1 MKECGHLQIYT
12 LHLKTVGPLFIGAG
26 RKYSKVDY
34 TLNRYATTMYILDEC
49 KLSRLLVERD
59 LVDMYESYII
69 GTPTQQLNM
78 YYFLTRLCG
87 LKQSEIDPLIRYSAA
102 TGDQT
107 EGGRAVEIDQFVKD
121 ARGEVYIP
129 GSSVKGALRT
139 ALLTDMILTQPTPS
153 ERRREWPHGLMG
165 RALDRDMDAAAQQIE
180 SDYLHT
186 LQFND
191 RQHRLRREDAV
202 NSLLRGVMIADS
214 APLPPKYLTLGRKI
228 DVAPDGYP
236 SKPNLI
242 RECIQPEQTVD
253 MTLTLDQSVLKGR
266 VTGESLIKTLK
277 KWTAFYS
284 EVYLSHFK
292 ALPQNAVPVQ
302 YAGRAG
308 LLLGGGGGYFSKT
321 ITYPYYRNAD
331 EEYPYAE
338 ALDYVCRL
346 LSGKFPKIPRERDEN
361 AGIAPAMVKYVE
373 TNGRA
378 YPMGWCEVSL
388 S

>member
-1 MKECGHLQIYT
+1 MKECGHLKIYT
-12 LHLKTVGPLFIGAG
+12 LTLTTIGPLFIGAG
-26 RKYSKVDY
+26 KKYSKVDY
-34 TLNRYATTMYILDEC
+34 TLNRYGTTMYILNERR
-49 KLSRLLVERD
+49 LARLLVERD
-59 LVDMYESYII
+59 LVDMYESYIT

-102 TGDQT
+102 TGNQT
-107 EGGRAVEIDQFVKD
+107 EGGHAVEVDQFVKN
-121 ARGEVYIP
+121 AYGEIYIP

-139 ALLTDMILTQPTPS
+139 ALLTDMMLTHPTPP
-153 ERRREWPHGLMG
+153 EGRRKWPQGVMG
-165 RALDRDMDAAAQQIE
+165 RALDRAMDAAAQQIE

-186 LQFND
+186 LQFED

-202 NSLLRGVMIADS
+202 HSLMRGVMISDS
-214 APLPPKYLTLGRKI
+214 APLQSNQLTLSRKI
-228 DVAPDGYP
+228 DVAPSGYT
-236 SKPNLI
+236 SSPNLI
-242 RECIQPEQTVD
+242 RECIQPGQTISL
-253 MTLTLDQSVLKGR
+253 TLTLDQSVLKER
-266 VTGESLIKTLK
+266 ITGESLIETLR
-277 KWTAFYS
+277 KWTAFYN

-292 ALPQNAVPVQ
+292 ALPRNAVPIK
-302 YAGRAG
+302 YDGKTG
-308 LLLGGGGGYFSKT
+308 LLLGGGDGFFSKT

-331 EEYPYAE
+331 DEYPYDE
-338 ALDYVCRL
+338 ALGYVIGL
-346 LSGKFPKIPRERDEN
+346 LHGKFPQIPRERDKS